1 MKRLLPL
8 EWDDILFIDLELEES
23 SGKLREIGAV
33 LGDAVYRGASLS
45 DLMAFAAPA
54 KAVCGHNLI
63 SYDLEF
69 LRREYKM
76 EVLCA
81 LPSID
86 TLMLSA
92 LIRPDH
98 RKHALHKDYKFNG
111 VQRNDP
117 VADALL
123 CRKLLEGLFA
133 AYQELPTRFR
143 EILAGLLHDHD
154 GYNGFFRWADP
165 AKCLPINGLLL
176 SKIIAEMQGL
186 ICAQAD
192 LKILSE
198 KGPVEFAMV
207 LAIIRGPQPELFTP
221 SWLLLRYPHVQRA
234 YRRLRTLACNDPQ
247 CNYCSDKLDPRAN
260 LKKHFQYD
268 EFRRFE
274 GDLPGELPLQERAV
288 EAALRDDSFLVIF
301 PTGGG
306 KSITFQLPA
315 IIRANAN
322 NALTVVISPL
332 VSLMKDQ
339 VDNLRTK
346 HDITNATAINGLLS
360 PLERQQAIDLVA
372 DGSVNLLYVAPESLR
387 SNTILGLLKGRIIDR
402 FVIDEAHCFSAW
414 GQEFRVDYLYI
425 AKFIKLLQETSKRPT
440 PIPVSCFTATARK
453 EVITDIMK
461 YFGDRLGL
469 EMQLF
474 STAQGRLNLSYNA
487 LKTDDREKKEA
498 RLLELLEATDQPA
511 IIYVSRVK
519 TSHRLQEF
527 LQRHG
532 FSVEAYNGKMDRQDK
547 NRIQEA
553 FLKSEIRIIVAT
565 SAFGMGVDKD
575 NVAMVIHYEISNSLE
590 NYVQEAGRAGR
601 DQNMQAKCVILFDE
615 NDLSKHFELL
625 QGMKLNKKDIDQIWS
640 GIKLFQSES
649 ILKSALE
656 IARKAGWDTEMRYLE
671 TRVRAAVNALEE
683 ANYLDRGQNSPRIF
697 SNSLQHKLLE
707 QAKAT
712 VWKNEQKFS
721 EKQLKIV
728 DRMLQYMYGKENIAV
743 DYMAE
748 SLAIS
753 MPEAVSIMHLF
764 KQIGV
769 LGDDMDLSARI
780 ASRRSKSNGG
790 QRLRAML
797 KLEKAMINAL
807 FEDEELKKYAVN
819 LRELNS
825 KLHEQD
831 FQESDG
837 ISIAEIRVVLQYWK
851 MHKFLKS
858 ERTERDDFWYKL
870 TPKKPF
876 SELQD
881 DFERRSKLATQVM
894 DQLEKRAAATKDEE
908 QGKVKFSLVDLKN
921 RSEAESLFPVKA
933 NIGEYEKTLL
943 YLNFIEAIELL
954 DGLLVNYNRL
964 SIKRTEQN
972 NQKKYTVG
980 DYTTLARHYERKI
993 EQIHIVGE
1001 YAKRLLVDNLAA
1013 MNFTND
1019 YFKLDYAQFMRKYF
1033 SGKEE
1038 VLKRPLT
1045 IEKFEEIFGQ
1055 LDIAQLNVV
1064 NSKEEKILVTAGP
1077 GSGKTRV
1084 LVHKMASLLL
1094 LEDVKPEQFLMLAF
1108 SRPAAQEFRSR
1119 LSKLVPGLGKYIDI
1133 YTYHGFA
1140 FRLLGRLGDL
1150 KSAENVVKV
1159 ATLAIREGLIPKEIV
1174 SSKSVIMLDEFQDVS
1189 QQEWDFLTALREAA
1203 EQPRI
1208 IAAGDDDQCI
1218 YEFRGASLDH
1228 MRTLIADGA
1237 EQHSLITNYRAAPN
1251 LVEFSNEFLRYF
1263 PVDRMKADQ
1272 ILRAKQLD
1280 NGHIRLVRYHV
1291 GNLKAGIVD
1300 AIAATKLEGT
1310 CALLTTRNE
1319 EAVHVHGLLR
1329 QRGIPAM
1336 LITEQDGFR
1345 VAQMQEFVWFTEAL
1359 KPGGDAANPEWVA
1372 LADWKKAVDGMRSR
1386 FAKSADLTFVLHA
1399 IHAFMPSPRKIHRLD
1414 WQEYCAQLRVEDVM
1428 FPEQQKVYV
1437 STMHKAKGKEFD
1449 SVFLLLDNFEIEQH
1463 NNSGKSDH
1471 LHVLYV
1477 ALTRAKKSL
1486 EIHCN
1491 RPYFDDF
1498 EVEGLERS
1506 DGIGGDS
1513 SDLLEMECGLKD
1525 IFLDHYKKI
1534 DSMLALSQLV
1544 AGHTL
1549 QIDQGERMNLI
1560 DHQGNVLVFWSQS
1573 MQEKLQI
1580 RLRKGY
1586 VLESA
1591 SVAHIVFWKGE
1602 NDAQP
1607 SRVILPRLTFRRMG
1621 NARMLG
1627 L

>member
-1 MKRLLPL
+1 M
-8 EWDDILFIDLELEES
+8 
-23 SGKLREIGAV
+23 
-33 LGDAVYRGASLS
+33 
-45 DLMAFAAPA
+45 
-54 KAVCGHNLI
+54 
-63 SYDLEF
+63 
-69 LRREYKM
+69 
-76 EVLCA
+76 
-81 LPSID
+81 
-86 TLMLSA
+86 
-92 LIRPDH
+92 
-98 RKHALHKDYKFNG
+98 
-111 VQRNDP
+111 
-117 VADALL
+117 
-123 CRKLLEGLFA
+123 
-133 AYQELPTRFR
+133 
-143 EILAGLLHDHD
+143 
-154 GYNGFFRWADP
+154 
-165 AKCLPINGLLL
+165 
-176 SKIIAEMQGL
+176 
-186 ICAQAD
+186 
-192 LKILSE
+192 
-198 KGPVEFAMV
+198 
-207 LAIIRGPQPELFTP
+207 
-221 SWLLLRYPHVQRA
+221 
-234 YRRLRTLACNDPQ
+234 
-247 CNYCSDKLDPRAN
+247 
-260 LKKHFQYD
+260 
-268 EFRRFE
+268 
-274 GDLPGELPLQERAV
+274 
-288 EAALRDDSFLVIF
+288 
-301 PTGGG
+301 
-306 KSITFQLPA
+306 
-315 IIRANAN
+315 
-322 NALTVVISPL
+322 
-332 VSLMKDQ
+332 
-339 VDNLRTK
+339 
-346 HDITNATAINGLLS
+346 
-360 PLERQQAIDLVA
+360 
-372 DGSVNLLYVAPESLR
+372 
-387 SNTILGLLKGRIIDR
+387 GLLKGRIIDR

-461 YFGDRLGL
+461 YFGERLSL

-474 STAQGRLNLSYNA
+474 STTQGRLNLSYDA

-519 TSHRLQEF
+519 MSHRLQEF
-527 LQRHG
+527 LQRRG

-547 NRIQEA
+547 NRIQED
-553 FLKSEIRIIVAT
+553 FLNNKIRIIVAT

-640 GIKLFQSES
+640 GIKAFQGEK

-656 IARKAGWDTEMRYLE
+656 IARKAGWDTEMRDLE

-683 ANYLDRGQNSPRIF
+683 AKYLDRKQNSSLQIA
-697 SNSLQHKLLE
+697 NSLQHKLLE
-707 QAKAT
+707 QAKAI

-721 EKQLKIV
+721 EKQLKMV
-728 DRMLQYMYGKENIAV
+728 DRVLQYMYGKEQIAV
-743 DYMAE
+743 DYLAE
-748 SLAIS
+748 SLGIS
-753 MPEAVSIMHLF
+753 LPDAVSILYLLRE
-764 KQIGV
+764 IGV
-769 LGDDMDLSARI
+769 LGDQMDLSARI

-797 KLEKAMINAL
+797 KLEKDMIAVL

-825 KLHEQD
+825 KLHEQE
-831 FQESDG
+831 FLESDG
-837 ISIAEIRVVLQYWK
+837 ISVAEIRVVLQYWK

-881 DFERRSKLATQVM
+881 DFGRRSKLAIQVL
-894 DQLEKRAAATKDEE
+894 DQLEKRAAAAKDEE

-964 SIKRTEQN
+964 SIKRTELN

-1001 YAKRLLVDNLAA
+1001 YAKRLIDDEAA
-1013 MNFTND
+1013 AKDFTD
-1019 YFKLDYAQFMRKYF
+1019 GYFKLDYAQFMKKYF
-1033 SGKEE
+1033 SGKEDA
-1038 VLKRPLT
+1038 LKRPLT
-1045 IEKFEEIFGQ
+1045 KEKFEEIFGQ
-1055 LDIAQLNVV
+1055 LDSAQLRVV
-1064 NSKEEKILVTAGP
+1064 NSKADKILVTAGP

-1084 LVHKMASLLL
+1084 LVHKMASLML

-1150 KSAENVVKV
+1150 KSADNVVKT
-1159 ATLAIREGLIPKEIV
+1159 ATEAIREGLIPKEIV

-1189 QQEWDFLTALREAA
+1189 QPEWDFLNALREVA

-1228 MRTLIADGA
+1228 MRTLMAEGA
-1237 EQHSLITNYRAAPN
+1237 EQHSLIINYRAAPN
-1251 LVEFSNEFLRYF
+1251 LVAFSNEFLRYF
-1263 PVDRMKADQ
+1263 PKDRMKADE

-1280 NGHIRLVRYHV
+1280 NSHIRLVRYRA
-1291 GNLKAGIVD
+1291 GNLKAGIVE

-1310 CALLTTRNE
+1310 CALLTSRNE
-1319 EAVHVHGLLR
+1319 EAIHVHGLLR
-1329 QRGIPAM
+1329 QSGIPAM
-1336 LITEQDGFR
+1336 LISDKEGFR
-1345 VAQMQEFVWFTEAL
+1345 VAQLQEFVWFTRAL
-1359 KPGGDAANPEWVA
+1359 KAGGDPASPEWVTA
-1372 LADWKKAVDGMRSR
+1372 SDWKKAVEGLQSQ
-1386 FAKSADLTFVLHA
+1386 FAKSADLEFVLHA
-1399 IHAFMPSPRKIHRLD
+1399 IDVFMPTSRKIHLLD
-1414 WQEYCAQLRVEDVM
+1414 WREYCAQLRVEDVL

-1449 SVFLLLDNFEIEQH
+1449 SVFLLLDNFELVQTQ
-1463 NNSGKSDH
+1463 KPDQFDQ
-1471 LHVLYV
+1471 VRAVYV
-1477 ALTRAKKSL
+1477 ALTRARKRL

-1491 RPYFDDF
+1491 RPYFDRFD
-1498 EVEGLERS
+1498 VEGLQRS
-1506 DGIGGDS
+1506 EGMGGDS
-1513 SDLLEMECGLKD
+1513 DDLLEMECGLND
-1525 IFLDHYKKI
+1525 VFLNHYKRI
-1534 DSMLALSQLV
+1534 DVIMAVKQLV
-1544 AGHTL
+1544 AGDKL
-1549 QIDQGERMNLI
+1549 QIDQGDRMNLI
-1560 DHQGNVLVFWSQS
+1560 DQQGNVLVFWSQS
-1573 MQEKLQI
+1573 MQEKMQI
-1580 RLRKGY
+1580 HLRKGY
-1586 VLESA
+1586 VLEA
-1591 SVAHIVFWKGE
+1591 ANVGHIVFWKGE
-1602 NDAQP
+1602 NDTQP
-1607 SRVILPRLTFRRMG
+1607 SRVILPRLTFRRKG